1 MLAASSVRDNP
12 LQVPDVV
19 PALRG
24 VQSPLNGSLRTRALF
39 GRQNGTR
46 TTTFC
51 DLDIETTPHSIP
63 CDMIPR
69 RSAASSLELA
79 ALVPVVTL
87 PLKL

>member
-24 VQSPLNGSLRTRALF
+24 V
-39 GRQNGTR
+39 QNGTR